1 MIAERG
7 VSGEVRPRGKL
18 GDADV
23 GARTPASLPLLFR
36 LQANAVD
43 GHPVAD
49 LELSDG
55 AVK

>member
-1 MIAERG
+1 MIAEWC
-7 VSGEVRPRGKL
+7 VSGEVRPWGKL